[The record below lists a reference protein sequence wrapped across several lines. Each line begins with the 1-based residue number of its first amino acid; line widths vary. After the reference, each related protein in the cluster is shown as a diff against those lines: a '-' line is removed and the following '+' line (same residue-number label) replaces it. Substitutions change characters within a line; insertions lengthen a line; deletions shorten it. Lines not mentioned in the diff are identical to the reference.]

1 MPSCDGDASDSTG
14 GFAGAVTP
22 LLAARGLSRSFGRR
36 RVLHDID
43 LTLDPGEALA
53 VAGPNG
59 AGKSTLL
66 RLLAGLM
73 RPSAGEV
80 RVMGRPVR
88 GSDGDARRAIGLLSH
103 QTLLYD
109 DLTLLENLTFAAR
122 LYGVAQPRE
131 TAMAA
136 LEEAGLAPRA
146 DELPR
151 RLSRGLLQRAAIART
166 LLHRPRLLLLDEPFT
181 ALDAASADRL
191 RGDLRAALGA
201 GLGLVLVTHHLAE
214 VWGVA
219 TRIAVLVEGRWVW
232 EERQPTELE
241 EFVTRYRGLVG
252 A

>member
-1 MPSCDGDASDSTG
+1 MPSCDGEASGSTG

-43 LTLDPGEALA
+43 LTLYPGEALA

-122 LYGVAQPRE
+122 LYGIAQPRA
-131 TAMAA
+131 TARAA
-136 LEEAGLAPRA
+136 LEQAGLAPRA

-151 RLSRGLLQRAAIART
+151 RLSRGLLQRAAIARA

-191 RGDLRAALGA
+191 RGDLRAALGG